1 MIPFNQIQD
10 EAQKD
15 LKFDISTVEHYA
27 LQIVMLKE
35 KYARYLQA
43 YRMELKKRLFEQ
55 DKVYAD
61 RHDYHMTQNPR
72 ARDRRDVDIFIKADP
87 AYRKVSA
94 ETYIVEEQVR
104 YIDSLIKSIDN
115 MSFNINSAIKLHIFK
130 NGG

>member
-1 MIPFNQIQD
+1 MTPFNQIQD

-15 LKFDISTVEHYA
+15 LKFDINNVEHYA
-27 LQIVMLKE
+27 LTIVLLKE
-35 KYARYLQA
+35 KYSRYLQS
-43 YRMELKKRLFEQ
+43 YRMELKRCMFDL

-87 AYRKVSA
+87 HYRKVSA
-94 ETYIVEEQVR
+94 AAYVVEEQVR
-104 YIDSLIKSIDN
+104 YIDALIKSIDN